1 MNDYINQINNRVSV
15 RDFIPNQQIPKETIV
30 EIIGTAQKASTS
42 FNLQTYCA
50 LSITDKELRKQ
61 IAELSENQDFI
72 IDASDFIVVC
82 TDLHKIDLINQM
94 TRRTYYQERYFESTL
109 MGIIDATLFGQAL
122 ASAAESRGLGI
133 CFVGGI
139 RGNIEKIDTMLKLP
153 QKVFPLFGLA
163 IGYPKRR
170 NPQKPRLPI
179 PGIFFENEYDSNCVA
194 QAIKDYDFL
203 MIDRKQYNG
212 RQYKIEEFGSINPEE
227 YGWVE
232 HSSRRTSTRDI
243 NKIRENLE
251 TYIRSKGLK
260 T

>member
-1 MNDYINQINNRVSV
+1 MNDYINQMSNRVSV
-15 RDFIPNQQIPKETIV
+15 RDFVPNQQIPKETIV
-30 EIIGTAQKASTS
+30 EIIGAAQKASTS

-50 LSITDKELRKQ
+50 ISITDKELRKQ

-72 IDASDFIVVC
+72 IDASAFIVVC
-82 TDLHKIDLINQM
+82 TDLHKIDLINQI
-94 TRRTYYQERYFESTL
+94 TGRTYYQEKFFESTL

-122 ASAAESRGLGI
+122 ASAAESYGLGI

-139 RGNIEKIDTMLKLP
+139 RSNIERIDAMLKLP

-170 NPQKPRLPI
+170 NPKKPRLPI
-179 PGIFFENEYDSNCVA
+179 SGIYFENGYNSDYMEK
-194 QAIKDYDFL
+194 AIEDYDCI
-203 MIDRKQYNG
+203 MKNRKQYID

-251 TYIRSKGLK
+251 SYIRSKGLK